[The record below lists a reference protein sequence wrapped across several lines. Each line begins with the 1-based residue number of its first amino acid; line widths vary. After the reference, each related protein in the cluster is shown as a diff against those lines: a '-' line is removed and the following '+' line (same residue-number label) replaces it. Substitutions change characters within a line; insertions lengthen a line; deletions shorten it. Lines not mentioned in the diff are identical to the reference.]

1 MEGRGN
7 AADLYEIIELK
18 SYRVIDLKT
27 LDWYIIKKFLG
38 TFFFSIVLILSIAI
52 VFDLTEKL
60 DDFFEDQLTAKE
72 IIKDYY
78 IHFIPYYA
86 NMFSSLFIF
95 ISVIFFTSK
104 MAGNSEV
111 IAILASGVSYQRFLV
126 PYFISATLLFGLGVW
141 LSGYVI
147 PPASRHLLTF
157 TDKHVERF
165 TSENVRNVQMEV
177 EPGMILYIE
186 SFQNRTKMGYRA
198 SLERFEGKV
207 LMGRITADRIRY
219 DSLYNWHFENY
230 IRRDFHGMR
239 ETLSRGDRLDT
250 IIPIEPKELFMTA
263 ESAQMMTNPEL
274 REFMARQEARGSGN
288 IQAFETEWHKRW
300 AGPIGAFIMT
310 LLGVTMSSKKV
321 RGGMGKNLGLGIV
334 LTALYILF
342 STVSTTFSVTG
353 VMSPFMAAWL
363 PNFVFLAIGIALY
376 LRVRR

>member
-1 MEGRGN
+1 M
-7 AADLYEIIELK
+7 ALK
-18 SYRVIDLKT
+18 YSQYRLKI

-38 TFFFSIVLILSIAI
+38 TFFFSIVLILGIAI
-52 VFDLTEKL
+52 VFDLTEKM
-60 DDFFEDQLTAKE
+60 DDFFEDQLTVKE
-72 IIKDYY
+72 IIFDYY

-126 PYFISATLLFGLGVW
+126 PYFISASLLFAMGVW

-147 PPASRHLLTF
+147 PPASQHLLTF
-157 TDKHVERF
+157 TDKHCVRF

-177 EPGMILYIE
+177 EPGTILYIE
-186 SFQNRTKMGYRA
+186 SFQNRTKTGYRA
-198 SLERFEGKV
+198 SLEHFEGKV
-207 LMGRITADRIRY
+207 LTGRITADRIRY
-219 DSLYNWHFENY
+219 DSVYYWHMENY
-230 IRRDFHGMR
+230 IRRDFDGMR
-239 ETLSRGDRLDT
+239 ETLTRGERIDT
-250 IIPIEPKELFMTA
+250 IIPIQPKELFMTA
-263 ESAQMMTNPEL
+263 ESAQMMSNPEL
-274 REFMARQEARGSGN
+274 REFMARQEARGAGN

-334 LTALYILF
+334 LTAAYILF

-363 PNFVFLAIGIALY
+363 PNFVFLIIGIVLY
-376 LRVRR
+376 FRVRR